1 MAAVNLAS
9 SKLFSPLTLGDLK
22 LKNRIIMGPLTRN
35 RSVYGIPDEVN
46 AEYYAQRA
54 DAGLIISEGTL
65 VSPQGTE
72 WPYAPGIF
80 TSEQVEG
87 WRKVTNAVHK
97 KGGLII
103 SQLWHVGRLS
113 HPLHQ
118 AGQLPPAPS
127 AIAAR
132 KGLGGKFRLLPGIPE
147 YITPKEIVDPTY
159 LIEEFKRGAINAKLA
174 DFDGVELLAGGGY
187 LPQQFLDSGSNHR
200 TDEWGGDYK
209 QRCTFLLRVMDALID
224 VWGPR
229 RVGVKFSPAG
239 GYNDVGGQPEDQIIA
254 QYSYISEQL
263 ISRKLA
269 YVHLMH
275 YWKGGDPSG
284 KGGHVDLSKIRH
296 LYKNTATAFVF
307 NTGYGY
313 DISAAEDVD
322 NDKADAIVFSN
333 VYISNPD
340 LPYRLRN
347 NLEVVAPL
355 PTSFYIWEGYPHSFD
370 KRGQGYTDFPKS
382 KL

>member
-1 MAAVNLAS
+1 MT
-9 SKLFSPLTLGDLK
+9 SKLFSPLTVGDLE

-35 RSVYGIPDEVN
+35 RSVYGVPDEVN

-54 DAGLIISEGTL
+54 DAGLIISEATL
-65 VSPQGTE
+65 ISPQGTE
-72 WPYAPGIF
+72 WPYAPGIYS
-80 TSEQVEG
+80 SEQVEG
-87 WRKVTNAVHK
+87 WRIVTDAVHA
-97 KGGLII
+97 KGSLII

-147 YITPKEIVDPTY
+147 YITPKAIVDPTY
-159 LIEEFKRGAINAKLA
+159 IIEEFKRGAINAKLA
-174 DFDGVELLAGGGY
+174 GFDGVELLGGGGY
-187 LPQQFLDSGSNHR
+187 LPHQFLDIGSNLR
-200 TDEWGGDYK
+200 TDKWGGDYK
-209 QRCTFLLRVMDALID
+209 QRCSFLFRVIDVLIE

-239 GYNDVGGQPEDQIIA
+239 GYNDVGQPEDQIIE

-263 ISRKLA
+263 VSRRLA

-275 YWKGGDPSG
+275 YWKGGDPAG
-284 KGGHVDLSKIRH
+284 KGCEVDLSKMRH
-296 LYKNTATAFVF
+296 IYKNTDTALFL

-313 DISAAEDVD
+313 DARASEDVD
-322 NDKADAIVFSN
+322 TDKAEAIVFSH

-347 NLEVVAPL
+347 NLEVVP
-355 PTSFYIWEGYPHSFD
+355 PPFSSFYTWEGYPHSFD
-370 KRGQGYTDFPKS
+370 NRAQGYTDFPRAQVPS
-382 KL
+382 FDQ